1 MSLRVLWSLLGCKGK
16 AFQHFFF
23 RAARFVHA
31 FRVYEKAA
39 TFFLLCFWCLR
50 SSFTRNA
57 FLFGASCCVRAI
69 APATVTSL
77 SQRIR
82 DRKQVERIGLHKQ
95 PFYFSGFK
103 CCVCLWFQSERQW
116 KIKLY
121 VTPCRCSRQLS
132 VFWNVGMRDLVFAF
146 PFVWLAAQ
154 QNYSKIRTDQKGRW
168 KAPNNIVRKPAHSC

>member
-1 MSLRVLWSLLGCKGK
+1 MPAPKVQMKSVEKNVTARLVVALRIQRESIPTC
-16 AFQHFFF
+16 FFC
-23 RAARFVHA
+23 AARFVHA

-50 SSFTRNA
+50 LSFTRSA

-95 PFYFSGFK
+95 PFYFSGSK
-103 CCVCLWFQSERQW
+103 CCVCL
-116 KIKLY
+116 
-121 VTPCRCSRQLS
+121 
-132 VFWNVGMRDLVFAF
+132 
-146 PFVWLAAQ
+146 
-154 QNYSKIRTDQKGRW
+154 
-168 KAPNNIVRKPAHSC
+168 